1 MLHQGRVRLI
11 TETSFPEHGAGI
23 ETRDILDELR
33 NVVRVRRSIVEQDR
47 GAIDEIGKGVRVR
60 AGVRVL
66 S

>member
-1 MLHQGRVRLI
+1 MLHQGRVRPLPRS
-11 TETSFPEHGAGI
+11 EFPAHGFGV
-23 ETRDILDELR
+23 EPRDILDELR

-47 GAIDEIGKGVRVR
+47 GAIDEVREGIRAR